1 MNGTT
6 RCPHCATRF
15 KISEAQLGTH
25 HGMVRCGH
33 CLEAFDARPNFVP
46 EQPSPQLDLLTDE
59 VTEQGETTVLEEQFE
74 QIQSSVNAAPDTRPH
89 DEDELAT
96 RPNEEEA
103 ATSCEEAPSDSVTS
117 DESALPESDDS
128 LDFSHPAVSV
138 DAQADDFSGTPVDT
152 LTSDEQPAQT
162 LAEQVVVAQDEIE
175 DVPPASPKQ
184 HTALW
189 AIAAF
194 GVAVLLMAQAAY
206 FFRVN
211 LAARLPVL
219 KPALVGYCQLL
230 NCSMP
235 LPQNTEL
242 IGIESSSLV
251 AEPDHENQIA
261 LDVLLRNRASYSVAF
276 PILELTLNDSQD
288 KPLARRLFLP
298 KEYLPTDESEQAG
311 FPKNHEVNLKL
322 SLNTADLRPEGYRL
336 ELFYP
341 R

>member
-1 MNGTT
+1 MSGTT
-6 RCPHCATRF
+6 LCPYCTTRF

-33 CLEAFDARPNFVP
+33 CLEAFDARPSFVS

-59 VTEQGETTVLEEQFE
+59 VIEQGMAEQHAQVL
-74 QIQSSVNAAPDTRPH
+74 SDVNDASDARPPE
-89 DEDELAT
+89 EDEL
-96 RPNEEEA
+96 PPPPEEEVA
-103 ATSCEEAPSDSVTS
+103 ASREDTLSDSDIS
-117 DESALPESDDS
+117 DESALAVPDDS
-128 LDFSHPAVSV
+128 LDFSQPPASLDV
-138 DAQADDFSGTPVDT
+138 QADDFSGMPSDAPTP
-152 LTSDEQPAQT
+152 EAPPAQT
-162 LAEQVVVAQDEIE
+162 LAEQVVVVQDEIE
-175 DVPPASPKQ
+175 DAPTASPEQ

-194 GVAVLLMAQAAY
+194 GLTVLLMAQAGY
-206 FFRVN
+206 FFRVS
-211 LAARLPVL
+211 LAAHFPAL

-230 NCSMP
+230 NCTVP

-251 AEPDHENQIA
+251 AETEHENQIT
-261 LDVLLRNRASYSVAF
+261 LDALLRNRASYSTAF
-276 PILELTLNDSQD
+276 PMLELTLNDSRD

-298 KEYLPTDESEQAG
+298 REYLPADEDEQSG
-311 FPKNHEVNLKL
+311 FPKNHEINIKL
-322 SLNTADLRPEGYRL
+322 HMDIADLRPEGYRL